1 MCYKTILLNHFYLE
15 IEKLR
20 FKSFR
25 RNLTNYEIL
34 RYTHI
39 MKQIKILNKK
49 SSVVNITDYDD
60 VFEPSISS
68 SAISSNSCC
77 AIL

>member
-20 FKSFR
+20 IRSFKR
-25 RNLTNYEIL
+25 DLTNYERL
-34 RYTHI
+34 RYTH
-39 MKQIKILNKK
+39 MLKQIKLLNKK
-49 SSVVNITDYDD
+49 SSVINITDYDD
-60 VFEPSISS
+60 VFEPSNSS
-68 SAISSNSCC
+68 SSITSNSCC